1 MALTAGQINP
11 ALYPQ
16 PDYSGVVESARRQ
29 AQGIADLGANIG
41 GAITEVGDYFK
52 KQKEQVK
59 SVDVASRIAGLLE
72 SKAPNLIPGIG
83 ELRMTLENQE
93 IPLSQRIAAAE
104 SLFSVMDT
112 GFKVNQMINQE
123 KAMNMRMERSSAANS
138 GRNDN
143 PLGVITQPPS
153 Q

>member
-1 MALTAGQINP
+1 MALMAGQIP
-11 ALYPQ
+11 VSGYQ
-16 PDYSGVVESARRQ
+16 TPDYAGAAQAAGAVGAQIPDMVSGFAGQVQ
-29 AQGIADLGANIG
+29 
-41 GAITEVGDYFK
+41 DYIK
-52 KQKEQVK
+52 EQKEQVK
-59 SVDVASRIAGLLE
+59 SVSVASRIAGLLE

-83 ELRMTLENQE
+83 KLRMTLDNQE

-112 GFKVNQMINQE
+112 GFKVNQMINE
-123 KAMNMRMERSSAANS
+123 NKAMNMRMEQSPGGGSS

-143 PLGVITQPPS
+143 PLGVIMQTPS

>member
-93 IPLSQRIAAAE
+93 IPLSQRITAAE

-112 GFKVNQMINQE
+112 GFKVNQMIYQN
-123 KAMNMRMERSSAANS
+123 KAMNMSMDQSSAAQNAAADT
-138 GRNDN
+138 GRG
-143 PLGVITQPPS
+143 LRLQ
-153 Q
+153 